1 MIPTLLVLTS
11 ANKTPL
17 STLTSPENVAAA
29 KVVGVM
35 LAEPSKLTPPIVLAF
50 AKAVAV
56 EARVTVV
63 PAITELKAVLLT
75 VIASASK
82 VPSIST
88 SPDISS
94 SVATILS
101 LKVAAPAALP
111 SIVKNVVSEPPS
123 VPLKIMSE
131 SFACASNVIL
141 PDVVAIVTA
150 ASPVEIS
157 SAALLLALASVNSCF
172 EGAYL
177 LNIVSQQQLL

>member
-1 MIPTLLVLTS
+1 M
-11 ANKTPL
+11 
-17 STLTSPENVAAA
+17 
-29 KVVGVM
+29 
-35 LAEPSKLTPPIVLAF
+35 
-50 AKAVAV
+50 AV

-63 PAITELKAVLLT
+63 PAITELKAVPLT
-75 VIASASK
+75 VTASASK

-111 SIVKNVVSEPPS
+111 SSVKNVVSEPPS

-131 SFACASNVIL
+131 SFACASIVIL

-157 SAALLLALASVNSCF
+157 SAAELLAVASVNSSIESSDF
-172 EGAYL
+172 LIYNFPATAPIASSPTAISLVPGAFVL
-177 LNIVSQQQLL
+177 VVLRFSFIT

>member
-1 MIPTLLVLTS
+1 MIPILFSLTS
-11 ANKTPL
+11 TNSTPL

-63 PAITELKAVLLT
+63 PAITELKAVPLT
-75 VIASASK
+75 VTASASK

-88 SPDISS
+88 SPEISS

-111 SIVKNVVSEPPS
+111 SS
-123 VPLKIMSE
+123 V
-131 SFACASNVIL
+131 
-141 PDVVAIVTA
+141 
-150 ASPVEIS
+150 
-157 SAALLLALASVNSCF
+157 
-172 EGAYL
+172 
-177 LNIVSQQQLL
+177 